1 MKRSN
6 LLELIWQLTKRDVIG
21 RYKGSWLGIG
31 WSFAYPLLMLCLY
44 TFVFSGIFNARWPGV
59 NTDSKLMFATNLFA
73 GLVIINMLAEVA
85 SKASTL
91 ILSNVNYVKRV
102 VFPLEILGIVTVLSA
117 TFHAAVSIVLLIFF
131 KLIASGS
138 LSWSI
143 LAIPILWLPLCIFCS
158 GLGWA
163 ISALGVYIRDM
174 ALLVNVGISLLL
186 FVSPI
191 FFPSSAYPER
201 WRGVLELNPLVWM
214 IEEMRSI
221 IIQGAWPKPLPLVV
235 AMVSAIAT
243 TYFCYQFFKKARRG
257 FADVL

>member
-1 MKRSN
+1 MNRRN
-6 LLELIWQLTKRDVIG
+6 QLELIWQLTKRDVIG

-59 NTDSKLMFATNLFA
+59 NTDSELMFATNLFA
-73 GLVIINMLAEVA
+73 GLVVLNMIAEVA

-102 VFPLEILGIVTVLSA
+102 VFPLEILGIATVLSA
-117 TFHAAVSIVLLIFF
+117 AFHAAVSIILLIFF
-131 KLIASGS
+131 RFLASGS
-138 LSWSI
+138 IPWSI
-143 LAIPILWLPLCIFCS
+143 LLIPVLWLPLCILCI
-158 GLGWA
+158 GLAWA

-186 FVSPI
+186 FLSPI
-191 FFPSSAYPER
+191 FFPSSAYPEK

-221 IIQGAWPKPLPLVV
+221 IIQGKWPKPLPLAV